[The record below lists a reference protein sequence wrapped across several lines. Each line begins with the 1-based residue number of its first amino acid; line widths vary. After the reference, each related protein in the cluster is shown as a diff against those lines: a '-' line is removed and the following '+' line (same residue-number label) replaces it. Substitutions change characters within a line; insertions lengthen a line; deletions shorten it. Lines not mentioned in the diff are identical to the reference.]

1 MAKKVLALQK
11 LTVDND
17 ITLHAGSGLSIVCK
31 TSSYRSNTK
40 C

>member
-31 TSSYRSNTK
+31 TSSYQSKSR